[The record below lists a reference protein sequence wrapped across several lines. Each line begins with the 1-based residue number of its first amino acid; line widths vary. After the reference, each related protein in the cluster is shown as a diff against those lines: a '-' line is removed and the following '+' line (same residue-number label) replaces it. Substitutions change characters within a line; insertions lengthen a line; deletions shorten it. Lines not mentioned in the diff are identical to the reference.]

1 MGGRTA
7 DAGCRN
13 AVDTSL
19 CHGLGHVEG
28 FRPATLHQ
36 AYLALRAWGLPVSE
50 HTTLATDLAGVR
62 ERIDYWG
69 EHRHEVDH
77 EIDGV
82 VVKVDEVALQ
92 RRLGST
98 SRAPRWAIAYKYPP
112 EEAQTKLLDI
122 RVNVGRTGRITP
134 FAFMTPVKVA
144 GSTVGQAT
152 LHNASEIK
160 RKGVLIGDTVVI
172 RKAGDVIP
180 EVLGPVVEL
189 RDGSERE
196 FIMPT
201 TCPEC
206 GSPLAPEKEGDAD
219 IRCPNARGCPGQLR
233 ERVFHVASR
242 NGLDIEVLGYEA
254 GVALLQAK
262 VIADEGELFALTER
276 DLLRTDLFRTKAGEL
291 SANGKRLLVNLDK
304 AKAAPLWRV
313 LLSLLAEASSS
324 RAGLGYEVIVS
335 RLDDEANIAPWL
347 RAAHRYG
354 AKVKW
359 AEVDIETGELPTWQW
374 ESLISKST
382 RLVAVN
388 SASGTLGG
396 VTDLRAMTKL
406 VHDVGALVVVD
417 HSAAAPYRLLDIRE
431 TDADVVTVNAHAWG
445 GPPIGAMVFR
455 DPSVMNSF
463 GSVSTNPYATGPARL
478 EIGVHQFGLLAGVVA
493 SIEYLA
499 ALDESARGSRRER
512 LAVSMQS
519 ADAYLN
525 RVFDYLMVSLRSL
538 PLVML
543 IGRPEAQIPVV
554 SFAVHKVPADRVVQR
569 LADNGILAIA
579 NTGSRVLDVLGVNDV
594 GGGVV
599 NEEVAPW
606 LDLVRKLGVLA
617 GVLSDE
623 LPVSLSVQVRGE
635 LAAEEVEVLRLSA
648 LRGLFSAVIEDA
660 VTFVNAPAL
669 AAERGVTA
677 EICKASESPNHRSV
691 VDVRAVGAD
700 GSVVTVS
707 GTLYGPQL
715 SQKIVQINGRH
726 FDLRAQ
732 GINLIIHYVDRPGAL
747 GKIGTLLGTAG
758 VNIQAAQLSEDA
770 EGPGATILLRLDQ
783 DVPDDVRTAIAAAV
797 DAYKLEVVD
806 LS

>member
-1 MGGRTA
+1 MAYDVARVRGLHPSLGDGWVHFDAPAGMLIPDSVATTVSTA
-7 DAGCRN
+7 
-13 AVDTSL
+13 
-19 CHGLGHVEG
+19 
-28 FRPATLHQ
+28 FRRSGA
-36 AYLALRAWGLPVSE
+36 
-50 HTTLATDLAGVR
+50 
-62 ERIDYWG
+62 
-69 EHRHEVDH
+69 
-77 EIDGV
+77 
-82 VVKVDEVALQ
+82 
-92 RRLGST
+92 
-98 SRAPRWAIAYKYPP
+98 
-112 EEAQTKLLDI
+112 
-122 RVNVGRTGRITP
+122 
-134 FAFMTPVKVA
+134 
-144 GSTVGQAT
+144 STVGAHPSARRSAAV
-152 LHNASEIK
+152 LDAAREAVADLINADPG
-160 RKGVLIGDTVVI
+160 GV
-172 RKAGDVIP
+172 
-180 EVLGPVVEL
+180 VLG
-189 RDGSERE
+189 
-196 FIMPT
+196 
-201 TCPEC
+201 
-206 GSPLAPEKEGDAD
+206 AD
-219 IRCPNARGCPGQLR
+219 RA
-233 ERVFHVASR
+233 
-242 NGLDIEVLGYEA
+242 
-254 GVALLQAK
+254 
-262 VIADEGELFALTER
+262 
-276 DLLRTDLFRTKAGEL
+276 
-291 SANGKRLLVNLDK
+291 
-304 AKAAPLWRV
+304 V

-594 GGGVV
+594 GGAVTVGLAHYSTMA
-599 NEEVAPW
+599 EV
-606 LDLVRKLGVLA
+606 DQLVR
-617 GVLSDE
+617 
-623 LPVSLSVQVRGE
+623 
-635 LAAEEVEVLRLSA
+635 
-648 LRGLFSAVIEDA
+648 
-660 VTFVNAPAL
+660 AL
-669 AAERGVTA
+669 A
-677 EICKASESPNHRSV
+677 S
-691 VDVRAVGAD
+691 
-700 GSVVTVS
+700 
-707 GTLYGPQL
+707 
-715 SQKIVQINGRH
+715 
-726 FDLRAQ
+726 
-732 GINLIIHYVDRPGAL
+732 L
-747 GKIGTLLGTAG
+747 G
-758 VNIQAAQLSEDA
+758 
-770 EGPGATILLRLDQ
+770 
-783 DVPDDVRTAIAAAV
+783 
-797 DAYKLEVVD
+797 
-806 LS
+806 

>member
-1 MGGRTA
+1 MAYDVARVRGLHPSLGDGWVHFDAPAGMLIPDSVAPTVSTA
-7 DAGCRN
+7 
-13 AVDTSL
+13 
-19 CHGLGHVEG
+19 
-28 FRPATLHQ
+28 FRRSGA
-36 AYLALRAWGLPVSE
+36 
-50 HTTLATDLAGVR
+50 
-62 ERIDYWG
+62 
-69 EHRHEVDH
+69 
-77 EIDGV
+77 
-82 VVKVDEVALQ
+82 
-92 RRLGST
+92 
-98 SRAPRWAIAYKYPP
+98 
-112 EEAQTKLLDI
+112 
-122 RVNVGRTGRITP
+122 
-134 FAFMTPVKVA
+134 
-144 GSTVGQAT
+144 STVGAHPSARRSAAV
-152 LHNASEIK
+152 LDAAREAVADLVNADPG
-160 RKGVLIGDTVVI
+160 GV
-172 RKAGDVIP
+172 
-180 EVLGPVVEL
+180 VLG
-189 RDGSERE
+189 
-196 FIMPT
+196 
-201 TCPEC
+201 
-206 GSPLAPEKEGDAD
+206 AD
-219 IRCPNARGCPGQLR
+219 RA
-233 ERVFHVASR
+233 
-242 NGLDIEVLGYEA
+242 
-254 GVALLQAK
+254 
-262 VIADEGELFALTER
+262 
-276 DLLRTDLFRTKAGEL
+276 
-291 SANGKRLLVNLDK
+291 
-304 AKAAPLWRV
+304 V

-594 GGGVV
+594 GGAVTVGLAHYSTMA
-599 NEEVAPW
+599 EV
-606 LDLVRKLGVLA
+606 DQLVR
-617 GVLSDE
+617 
-623 LPVSLSVQVRGE
+623 
-635 LAAEEVEVLRLSA
+635 
-648 LRGLFSAVIEDA
+648 
-660 VTFVNAPAL
+660 AL
-669 AAERGVTA
+669 A
-677 EICKASESPNHRSV
+677 S
-691 VDVRAVGAD
+691 
-700 GSVVTVS
+700 
-707 GTLYGPQL
+707 
-715 SQKIVQINGRH
+715 
-726 FDLRAQ
+726 
-732 GINLIIHYVDRPGAL
+732 L
-747 GKIGTLLGTAG
+747 G
-758 VNIQAAQLSEDA
+758 
-770 EGPGATILLRLDQ
+770 
-783 DVPDDVRTAIAAAV
+783 
-797 DAYKLEVVD
+797 
-806 LS
+806 

>member
-1 MGGRTA
+1 MAYDVARVRGLHPSLGDGWVHFDAPAGMLIPDSVATTVSTA
-7 DAGCRN
+7 
-13 AVDTSL
+13 
-19 CHGLGHVEG
+19 
-28 FRPATLHQ
+28 FRRSGA
-36 AYLALRAWGLPVSE
+36 
-50 HTTLATDLAGVR
+50 
-62 ERIDYWG
+62 
-69 EHRHEVDH
+69 
-77 EIDGV
+77 
-82 VVKVDEVALQ
+82 
-92 RRLGST
+92 
-98 SRAPRWAIAYKYPP
+98 
-112 EEAQTKLLDI
+112 
-122 RVNVGRTGRITP
+122 
-134 FAFMTPVKVA
+134 
-144 GSTVGQAT
+144 STVGAHPSARSSAAV
-152 LHNASEIK
+152 LDAAREAVADLVNADPG
-160 RKGVLIGDTVVI
+160 GV
-172 RKAGDVIP
+172 
-180 EVLGPVVEL
+180 VLG
-189 RDGSERE
+189 
-196 FIMPT
+196 
-201 TCPEC
+201 
-206 GSPLAPEKEGDAD
+206 AD
-219 IRCPNARGCPGQLR
+219 RA
-233 ERVFHVASR
+233 
-242 NGLDIEVLGYEA
+242 
-254 GVALLQAK
+254 
-262 VIADEGELFALTER
+262 
-276 DLLRTDLFRTKAGEL
+276 
-291 SANGKRLLVNLDK
+291 
-304 AKAAPLWRV
+304 V

-594 GGGVV
+594 GGAVTVGLAHYSTMA
-599 NEEVAPW
+599 EV
-606 LDLVRKLGVLA
+606 DQLVR
-617 GVLSDE
+617 
-623 LPVSLSVQVRGE
+623 
-635 LAAEEVEVLRLSA
+635 
-648 LRGLFSAVIEDA
+648 
-660 VTFVNAPAL
+660 AL
-669 AAERGVTA
+669 A
-677 EICKASESPNHRSV
+677 S
-691 VDVRAVGAD
+691 
-700 GSVVTVS
+700 
-707 GTLYGPQL
+707 
-715 SQKIVQINGRH
+715 
-726 FDLRAQ
+726 
-732 GINLIIHYVDRPGAL
+732 L
-747 GKIGTLLGTAG
+747 G
-758 VNIQAAQLSEDA
+758 
-770 EGPGATILLRLDQ
+770 
-783 DVPDDVRTAIAAAV
+783 
-797 DAYKLEVVD
+797 
-806 LS
+806 

>member
-1 MGGRTA
+1 MAYDVARVRGLHPSLGDGWVHFDAPAGMLIPDSVATTVSTA
-7 DAGCRN
+7 
-13 AVDTSL
+13 
-19 CHGLGHVEG
+19 
-28 FRPATLHQ
+28 FRRSGA
-36 AYLALRAWGLPVSE
+36 
-50 HTTLATDLAGVR
+50 
-62 ERIDYWG
+62 
-69 EHRHEVDH
+69 
-77 EIDGV
+77 
-82 VVKVDEVALQ
+82 
-92 RRLGST
+92 
-98 SRAPRWAIAYKYPP
+98 
-112 EEAQTKLLDI
+112 
-122 RVNVGRTGRITP
+122 
-134 FAFMTPVKVA
+134 
-144 GSTVGQAT
+144 STVGAHPSARRSVAV
-152 LHNASEIK
+152 LDAAREAVADLVNADPG
-160 RKGVLIGDTVVI
+160 GV
-172 RKAGDVIP
+172 
-180 EVLGPVVEL
+180 VLG
-189 RDGSERE
+189 
-196 FIMPT
+196 
-201 TCPEC
+201 
-206 GSPLAPEKEGDAD
+206 AD
-219 IRCPNARGCPGQLR
+219 RA
-233 ERVFHVASR
+233 
-242 NGLDIEVLGYEA
+242 
-254 GVALLQAK
+254 
-262 VIADEGELFALTER
+262 
-276 DLLRTDLFRTKAGEL
+276 
-291 SANGKRLLVNLDK
+291 
-304 AKAAPLWRV
+304 V

-594 GGGVV
+594 GGAVTVGLAHYSTMA
-599 NEEVAPW
+599 EV
-606 LDLVRKLGVLA
+606 DQLVR
-617 GVLSDE
+617 
-623 LPVSLSVQVRGE
+623 
-635 LAAEEVEVLRLSA
+635 
-648 LRGLFSAVIEDA
+648 
-660 VTFVNAPAL
+660 AL
-669 AAERGVTA
+669 A
-677 EICKASESPNHRSV
+677 S
-691 VDVRAVGAD
+691 
-700 GSVVTVS
+700 
-707 GTLYGPQL
+707 
-715 SQKIVQINGRH
+715 
-726 FDLRAQ
+726 
-732 GINLIIHYVDRPGAL
+732 L
-747 GKIGTLLGTAG
+747 G
-758 VNIQAAQLSEDA
+758 
-770 EGPGATILLRLDQ
+770 
-783 DVPDDVRTAIAAAV
+783 
-797 DAYKLEVVD
+797 
-806 LS
+806 

>member
-1 MGGRTA
+1 MAYDVARVRGLHPSLGDGWVHFDAPAGMLIPDSVATTVSTA
-7 DAGCRN
+7 
-13 AVDTSL
+13 
-19 CHGLGHVEG
+19 
-28 FRPATLHQ
+28 FRRSGA
-36 AYLALRAWGLPVSE
+36 
-50 HTTLATDLAGVR
+50 
-62 ERIDYWG
+62 
-69 EHRHEVDH
+69 
-77 EIDGV
+77 
-82 VVKVDEVALQ
+82 
-92 RRLGST
+92 
-98 SRAPRWAIAYKYPP
+98 
-112 EEAQTKLLDI
+112 
-122 RVNVGRTGRITP
+122 
-134 FAFMTPVKVA
+134 
-144 GSTVGQAT
+144 STVGAHPSARRSAAV
-152 LHNASEIK
+152 LDAAREAVADLVNADPG
-160 RKGVLIGDTVVI
+160 GV
-172 RKAGDVIP
+172 
-180 EVLGPVVEL
+180 VLG
-189 RDGSERE
+189 
-196 FIMPT
+196 
-201 TCPEC
+201 
-206 GSPLAPEKEGDAD
+206 AD
-219 IRCPNARGCPGQLR
+219 RA
-233 ERVFHVASR
+233 
-242 NGLDIEVLGYEA
+242 
-254 GVALLQAK
+254 
-262 VIADEGELFALTER
+262 
-276 DLLRTDLFRTKAGEL
+276 
-291 SANGKRLLVNLDK
+291 
-304 AKAAPLWRV
+304 V

-347 RAAHRYG
+347 RTAHRYG

-594 GGGVV
+594 GGAVTVGLAHYSTMA
-599 NEEVAPW
+599 EV
-606 LDLVRKLGVLA
+606 DQLVR
-617 GVLSDE
+617 
-623 LPVSLSVQVRGE
+623 
-635 LAAEEVEVLRLSA
+635 
-648 LRGLFSAVIEDA
+648 
-660 VTFVNAPAL
+660 AL
-669 AAERGVTA
+669 A
-677 EICKASESPNHRSV
+677 S
-691 VDVRAVGAD
+691 
-700 GSVVTVS
+700 
-707 GTLYGPQL
+707 
-715 SQKIVQINGRH
+715 
-726 FDLRAQ
+726 
-732 GINLIIHYVDRPGAL
+732 L
-747 GKIGTLLGTAG
+747 G
-758 VNIQAAQLSEDA
+758 
-770 EGPGATILLRLDQ
+770 
-783 DVPDDVRTAIAAAV
+783 
-797 DAYKLEVVD
+797 
-806 LS
+806 

>member
-1 MGGRTA
+1 MAYDVARVRGLHPSLGDGWVHFDAPAGMLIPDSVATTVSTA
-7 DAGCRN
+7 
-13 AVDTSL
+13 
-19 CHGLGHVEG
+19 
-28 FRPATLHQ
+28 FRRSGA
-36 AYLALRAWGLPVSE
+36 
-50 HTTLATDLAGVR
+50 
-62 ERIDYWG
+62 
-69 EHRHEVDH
+69 
-77 EIDGV
+77 
-82 VVKVDEVALQ
+82 
-92 RRLGST
+92 
-98 SRAPRWAIAYKYPP
+98 
-112 EEAQTKLLDI
+112 
-122 RVNVGRTGRITP
+122 
-134 FAFMTPVKVA
+134 
-144 GSTVGQAT
+144 STVGAHPSARRSAAV
-152 LHNASEIK
+152 LDAAREAVADLVNADPG
-160 RKGVLIGDTVVI
+160 GV
-172 RKAGDVIP
+172 
-180 EVLGPVVEL
+180 VLG
-189 RDGSERE
+189 
-196 FIMPT
+196 
-201 TCPEC
+201 
-206 GSPLAPEKEGDAD
+206 AD
-219 IRCPNARGCPGQLR
+219 RA
-233 ERVFHVASR
+233 
-242 NGLDIEVLGYEA
+242 
-254 GVALLQAK
+254 
-262 VIADEGELFALTER
+262 
-276 DLLRTDLFRTKAGEL
+276 
-291 SANGKRLLVNLDK
+291 
-304 AKAAPLWRV
+304 V

-359 AEVDIETGELPTWQW
+359 AEVDIETGELPMWQW

-594 GGGVV
+594 GGAVTVGLAHYSTMA
-599 NEEVAPW
+599 EV
-606 LDLVRKLGVLA
+606 DQLVR
-617 GVLSDE
+617 
-623 LPVSLSVQVRGE
+623 
-635 LAAEEVEVLRLSA
+635 
-648 LRGLFSAVIEDA
+648 
-660 VTFVNAPAL
+660 AL
-669 AAERGVTA
+669 A
-677 EICKASESPNHRSV
+677 S
-691 VDVRAVGAD
+691 
-700 GSVVTVS
+700 
-707 GTLYGPQL
+707 
-715 SQKIVQINGRH
+715 
-726 FDLRAQ
+726 
-732 GINLIIHYVDRPGAL
+732 L
-747 GKIGTLLGTAG
+747 G
-758 VNIQAAQLSEDA
+758 
-770 EGPGATILLRLDQ
+770 
-783 DVPDDVRTAIAAAV
+783 
-797 DAYKLEVVD
+797 
-806 LS
+806 